1 MPALVITP
9 RVRGFICLTAH
20 PTGCAV
26 NVRKLVAHAETHRT
40 PSAGWKNVLVIG
52 SSTGY
57 GLASLANA
65 VFGYG
70 SRAVSVCLERPP
82 RDETTASAGYYNLS
96 ELHRIAAER
105 EARVSTIVGDAF
117 LPDTKRQVVDEL
129 CARFGKLDLIV
140 YSVAAPKRTDPAT
153 GVTYAS
159 ALKPIG
165 APYNEKTIQV
175 DRAQVVPITVPAAS
189 EAEIFATTK
198 VMGGDDWALWI
209 EALAEAD
216 LLSPGCR
223 TVAYSYIGPRITDPI
238 YRSGTLGRAKEH
250 LESSAK
256 ALDARMAAACG
267 GRAWVSIQQALVT
280 QASAAIPVL
289 PLYISLLLRCQ
300 RERGEREGTA
310 EQIGRLFADHL
321 CPEKTPKVDELGRI
335 RLDDREMNPELQRV
349 IDQRWDAL
357 ATENLDE
364 LSDLADYK
372 RQFRQLFGFEV
383 EGVDY
388 DKAVEIATSLAPT

>member
-20 PTGCAV
+20 PEGCAV
-26 NVRKLVAHAETHRT
+26 NVRKLVARAESRREAR
-40 PSAGWKNVLVIG
+40 AGWKNVLVIG

-57 GLASLANA
+57 GLASLTSA
-65 VFGYG
+65 VFGHG
-70 SRAVSVCLERPP
+70 ASAVSVCLERAPH
-82 RDETTASAGYYNLS
+82 DQTTGSAGFYNLS
-96 ELHRIAAER
+96 EVHRLAAQR
-105 EARVSTIVGDAF
+105 QARVTTIMADAF
-117 LPDTKRQVVDEL
+117 SPDTKQRVIDEL
-129 CARFGKLDLIV
+129 RARFGQVDLVV
-140 YSVAAPKRTDPAT
+140 YSVAAPKRTDPET

-165 APYNEKTIQV
+165 EAYNQKTILV
-175 DRAQVVPITVPAAS
+175 DKAQVVPITVPAAT

-198 VMGGDDWALWI
+198 VMGGEDWALWLN
-209 EALAEAD
+209 ALRDAG
-216 LLSPGCR
+216 LLAPGCR
-223 TVAYSYIGPRITDPI
+223 TVAYSYIGPRITDAI

-250 LESSAK
+250 LE
-256 ALDARMAAACG
+256 AAARTLDVELTRSCG
-267 GRAWVSIQQALVT
+267 GRAWVSVQQALVT

-300 RERGEREGTA
+300 RERAEREGTA
-310 EQIGRLFADHL
+310 EQIERLFDEHL
-321 CPEKTPKVDELGRI
+321 RPQKTPIVDELGRI
-335 RLDDREMNPELQRV
+335 RLDDREMNPELQRI

-364 LSDLADYK
+364 LSDLAEYK

-383 EGVDY
+383 DGVDY
-388 DKAVEIATSLAPT
+388 TQPVEIDASLAPT

>member
-1 MPALVITP
+1 M
-9 RVRGFICLTAH
+9 
-20 PTGCAV
+20 
-26 NVRKLVAHAETHRT
+26 NVRKLVGYAEAHRGR
-40 PSAGWKNVLVIG
+40 SAGFKNVLVIG

-57 GLASLANA
+57 GLASLTTA

-82 RDETTASAGYYNLS
+82 RDETTASAGFYNLS
-96 ELHRIAAER
+96 EVHRLAAAR
-105 EARVSTIVGDAF
+105 ETRVTTLVGDAF
-117 LPDTKRQVVDEL
+117 APQTKQQVIDEL
-129 CARFGKLDLIV
+129 SARFGKVDLVI

-153 GVTYAS
+153 GITYAS

-165 APYNEKTIQV
+165 APYDEKTIQV
-175 DRAQVVPITVPAAS
+175 DKAQVVPITVPAAT

-198 VMGGDDWALWI
+198 VMGGEDWALWMT
-209 EALAEAD
+209 ALEEAD
-216 LLSPGCR
+216 LLAPGCR

-250 LESSAK
+250 LETSAR
-256 ALDARMAAACG
+256 ALDAQVARACG

-310 EQIGRLFADHL
+310 EQIGRLFAEHL
-321 CPEKTPKVDELGRI
+321 CPEKTPKVDELARI
-335 RLDDREMNPELQRV
+335 RLDDREMNPDVQRV
-349 IDQRWDAL
+349 IDARWDAL
-357 ATENLDE
+357 TTENLDE
-364 LSDLADYK
+364 LSDLREYK

-383 EGVDY
+383 DGVDY
-388 DKAVEIATSLAPT
+388 EQPVEIAASLAPT